1 MLLEAPIIQHKGGV
15 SGKKVS
21 NISYQHQVLQM
32 MRKKEQHRFMFLMLE
47 EGQEIFEAVAGDD
60 STYDVAM

>member
-1 MLLEAPIIQHKGGV
+1 
-15 SGKKVS
+15 
-21 NISYQHQVLQM
+21 M
-32 MRKKEQHRFMFLMLE
+32 MRKREQHRFIFLMLE